1 MSDPKLQI
9 RAVASIA
16 EVFIFVVMVLLLY
29 WAACNG
35 NGSVGSV
42 ISDVNGM
49 PTSRWAIGVLQRF
62 QTMVGHLRHANS
74 SFFWILFFHSVF
86 FLSTCA
92 TYWHSC
98 DMHFVSR
105 ASHLAIS
112 YCIRVYHGLDAYVAL
127 CLSLR
132 HEFMMQMRPSFPS
145 ANGVSREQF
154 GSQGTSQTH
163 QRRFHHCHGQ
173 SNTTLCGHIRRR
185 SFAIFLVMVLLLYWA
200 ALQLTMYCFNGLDE
214 YSLSRS
220 TIIYQ
225 YICYLAVS

>member
-62 QTMVGHLRHANS
+62 QTMVGLLRHAHS
-74 SFFWILFFHSVF
+74 SFFWTLFFHSVF

-112 YCIRVYHGLDAYVAL
+112 YCIRVYHGLDAHVAL

-154 GSQGTSQTH
+154 ASHEKEANTRRHAAGGSATNICARPACSSQSKAFWM
-163 QRRFHHCHGQ
+163 RRD
-173 SNTTLCGHIRRR
+173 SI
-185 SFAIFLVMVLLLYWA
+185 
-200 ALQLTMYCFNGLDE
+200 
-214 YSLSRS
+214 
-220 TIIYQ
+220 
-225 YICYLAVS
+225 

>member
-9 RAVASIA
+9 RAVAAIA

-35 NGSVGSV
+35 NGSVDLLYLTSMACHHFVGQSASFSFSKAW
-42 ISDVNGM
+42 SDIYVMLTVYFSG
-49 PTSRWAIGVLQRF
+49 L
-62 QTMVGHLRHANS
+62 
-74 SFFWILFFHSVF
+74 SFFIVY
-86 FLSTCA
+86 FLYTCA

-112 YCIRVYHGLDAYVAL
+112 YCIRVYHGLDAHVAL

-132 HEFMMQMRPSFPS
+132 HEIMMQMRPSFPS

-154 GSQGTSQTH
+154 ASHEKEANTRRHAAGGSATNICARPACSSQSKAFWM
-163 QRRFHHCHGQ
+163 RRD
-173 SNTTLCGHIRRR
+173 SI
-185 SFAIFLVMVLLLYWA
+185 
-200 ALQLTMYCFNGLDE
+200 
-214 YSLSRS
+214 
-220 TIIYQ
+220 
-225 YICYLAVS
+225 